1 MTSLPQPR
9 YTPEEY
15 LAIDRNSEQKNQYYA
30 GEIFAMGGASERH
43 NLIVTNL
50 VRELSTQLK
59 GRPCK
64 VYPSGMR
71 VKVSATGLYTYPDV
85 TVVCGETRFEDEQQD
100 TLRNPTVVIEVLS
113 GSTEDY
119 DRGRKFAQYRQIESL
134 AEYVLIAQEKHHVER
149 FRRQDN
155 NQWLLSETSRLGD
168 TISLDSID
176 CKLAL
181 AEIYDKVE
189 IDV

>member
-15 LAIDRNSEQKNQYYA
+15 LAIDRNSEHKNQYYA

-85 TVVCGETRFEDEQQD
+85 TVVCGEARFEDDQQD

-119 DRGRKFAQYRQIESL
+119 DRGRKFERYRQIESL
-134 AEYVLIAQEKHHVER
+134 AEYVLIAQEKHHIER

>member
-85 TVVCGETRFEDEQQD
+85 TVVCGEARFEDDQQD

-155 NQWLLSETSRLGD
+155 NQWLLSETNRLAD
-168 TISLDSID
+168 TISLESID
-176 CKLAL
+176 CELAL

>member
-85 TVVCGETRFEDEQQD
+85 TVVCGEARFEDDQQD

-119 DRGRKFAQYRQIESL
+119 DRGRKFERYRQIESL
-134 AEYVLIAQEKHHVER
+134 AEYVLIAQEKHHIER